1 MSSRKKVRVLLLKNK
16 TVPIDKYELE
26 CRSKAFEPIF
36 VPLIKHT
43 HVIQDF
49 RNVLNTIPNY
59 LNTINYI
66 IITSQRTVE
75 SLNEAIIPTLTSE
88 QKAALLSKTV
98 YTVGPAT
105 ANFIRR
111 SGFINVKGGEDAGSG
126 SILADIIIDDLSTDI
141 KACPPS
147 ELLFL
152 VGEIRRDIIPKK
164 LHSKGIKV
172 REVVTYKTE
181 ELSDG
186 FKRFIHAMKECDEDE
201 VFSDWVVVFS
211 PQGTKEIT
219 QYLGDSNRLPGSH
232 LRVASIGPTT
242 KKYLDENDVTSDV
255 VSPKPDPKSL
265 LDAIELYQR
274 HK

>member
-1 MSSRKKVRVLLLKNK
+1 MASCKKTRVILLKNK
-16 TVPIDKYELE
+16 TSPIDNYESE
-26 CRSKAFEPIF
+26 CKNNAFEPVF

-43 HVIQDF
+43 HVVKDF
-49 RNVLNTIPNY
+49 KNLLETIPNY
-59 LNTINYI
+59 LSTIEYI

-75 SLNEAIIPTLTSE
+75 SLNEAIIPMLTGE
-88 QKAALLSKTV
+88 QKDSLFGKTV

-111 SGFINVKGGEDAGSG
+111 SGFTNVKGGEDAGNG
-126 SILADIIIDDLSTDI
+126 SVLADIIIHDLSIDLR
-141 KACPPS
+141 ARSLS

-152 VGEIRRDIIPKK
+152 VGETRRDIIPKK

-181 ELSDG
+181 ELNDS
-186 FKRFIHAMKECDEDE
+186 FKRFDSAMQSYNGNEMTLN
-201 VFSDWVVVFS
+201 WVVVFS

-219 QYLGDSNRLPGSH
+219 QYLSVNHRLLDSN
-232 LRVASIGPTT
+232 LRIASIGPTT
-242 KKYLDENDVTSDV
+242 QQYLEDSNITSDI

-265 LDAIELYQR
+265 LHAIEVYQR
-274 HK
+274 SK

>member
-1 MSSRKKVRVLLLKNK
+1 MSSRKKVRVILLKNK

-49 RNVLNTIPNY
+49 RNVLDTIPGY
-59 LNTINYI
+59 LNTINHI

-88 QKAALLSKTV
+88 QKSVLFSKTV

-111 SGFINVKGGEDAGSG
+111 SGFINVRGGEDAGNG
-126 SILADIIIDDLSTDI
+126 SVLADIIIDDLKTDV
-141 KACPPS
+141 KARPPS

-164 LHSKGIKV
+164 LNSKGIKV

-186 FKRFIHAMKECDEDE
+186 FNRFIQAIKPRNEGEI
-201 VFSDWVVVFS
+201 SLNWVVVFS
-211 PQGTKEIT
+211 PQGTREIT
-219 QYLGDSNRLPGSH
+219 QYLSDNGRPKGSH

-242 KKYLDENDVTSDV
+242 KKYLDDNDIISDV
-255 VSPKPDPKSL
+255 VSPKPDSKSL
-265 LDAIELYQR
+265 LDAIELYQP

>member
-111 SGFINVKGGEDAGSG
+111 SGFINVKGGEDAGNG
-126 SILADIIIDDLSTDI
+126 SVLADIIIDDLSTDI
-141 KACPPS
+141 KACPSS

-186 FKRFIHAMKECDEDE
+186 FKRFIHAMKECDEDK

-242 KKYLDENDVTSDV
+242 KKYLDDNDVTSDV

>member
-1 MSSRKKVRVLLLKNK
+1 MNYYFSWVK
-16 TVPIDKYELE
+16 LE
-26 CRSKAFEPIF
+26 
-36 VPLIKHT
+36 
-43 HVIQDF
+43 
-49 RNVLNTIPNY
+49 
-59 LNTINYI
+59 
-66 IITSQRTVE
+66 
-75 SLNEAIIPTLTSE
+75 
-88 QKAALLSKTV
+88 
-98 YTVGPAT
+98 
-105 ANFIRR
+105 
-111 SGFINVKGGEDAGSG
+111 
-126 SILADIIIDDLSTDI
+126 
-141 KACPPS
+141 
-147 ELLFL
+147 
-152 VGEIRRDIIPKK
+152 EIHPKK

-219 QYLGDSNRLPGSH
+219 QYLGDSNRLPGCH

-242 KKYLDENDVTSDV
+242 KKYLDDNDVTSDV